1 MRLLKAQNTN
11 QRNIKGNGVKYDV
24 DDQVIMDSNNVLLIP
39 KGSLS
44 ERPANPTNG
53 HIRFNTDDDQFE
65 AYQDGE
71 WRELR
76 FKEPFR
82 DPGITQQYLG
92 DGDLQAGK
100 TVFGPLDSGDTDY
113 PVPATAKN
121 ILVFVE
127 NVYQIP
133 GPLLDSN
140 TIEIHNYT
148 LQESTVGIPLSDPT
162 NASYAPGWYI
172 VFESPPDD
180 GKPVVVTHNF
190 DK

>member
-1 MRLLKAQNTN
+1 MRLIKAQNTN

-24 DDQVIMDSNNVLLIP
+24 DDQVIIDSTNSLIIP
-39 KGSLS
+39 KGSAA
-44 ERPANPTNG
+44 ERPANPVEG
-53 HIRFNTDDDQFE
+53 HLRFNTDDSEFE

-71 WRELR
+71 WREVG

-82 DPGITQQYLG
+82 DPGIVQQYLG
-92 DGDLQAGK
+92 DGDYQNGK

-113 PVPATAKN
+113 PVPVAAEH
-121 ILVFVE
+121 VMVYVE

-133 GPLLDSN
+133 GPLVDGN
-140 TIEIHNYT
+140 TIPIHNFT
-148 LQESTVGIPLSDPT
+148 LQESTAGTPLTDPT

-180 GKPVVVTHNF
+180 GKPVIAIHNF